1 MATNDGDPAGHSQA
15 DATERAPQVS
25 LYAGFGIGTGIVVAG
40 IAYGW
45 RTSTRAAQQ
54 PDALT
59 AMMAA
64 KRGKP
69 APAAAA
75 SAASAAV
82 PPIQQQAQ
90 QQGMS
95 AEQAFESKLHPAMRR
110 LPSGQTA
117 GGLAVSWSHLLLQPD
132 LTVPIPCTAL
142 QVRAFLYGSLLSVAG
157 CACLFYGIAWYFD
170 ASSVSA

>member
-1 MATNDGDPAGHSQA
+1 MTTNDGDRGDSPAAVGHSQA

-75 SAASAAV
+75 SAAV

-90 QQGMS
+90 QQSMS

-117 GGLAVSWSHLLLQPD
+117 GGLAVSWSHCCRNL
-132 LTVPIPCTAL
+132 A
-142 QVRAFLYGSLLSVAG
+142 
-157 CACLFYGIAWYFD
+157 
-170 ASSVSA
+170 